1 MLSLIFS
8 LTQKRRR
15 KVKPIEK
22 VETLRPSFHVTPKL
36 CNGGALCNG
45 VPVTSNPAPLTKRLL
60 PPVFRDSPS
69 EGSSEGSSH
78 SDDPSFCGIATSCSR
93 ICEGVPPAKSRTEK
107 RASRR
112 RRPQPGCSV
121 IDFLQAPKKDK
132 SKLLQIST
140 IEDIMKRTTEQ
151 SPGTFGVHVA
161 LSGPV

>member
-1 MLSLIFS
+1 MFF

-15 KVKPIEK
+15 KIKPIEK
-22 VETLRPSFHVTPKL
+22 VETLRPSFHATPKL

-45 VPVTSNPAPLTKRLL
+45 VAVSSMPAPLTKRLL
-60 PPVFRDSPS
+60 PPAFRDSPS

-93 ICEGVPPAKSRTEK
+93 ICDLVPPPKSRSEK
-107 RASRR
+107 RVSRR
-112 RRPQPGCSV
+112 RRPKPGCAV
-121 IDFLQAPKKDK
+121 IDLLQAPKKDK

-140 IEDIMKRTTEQ
+140 IEDIMKRSAEP
-151 SPGTFGVHVA
+151 SSGAFGVNVA